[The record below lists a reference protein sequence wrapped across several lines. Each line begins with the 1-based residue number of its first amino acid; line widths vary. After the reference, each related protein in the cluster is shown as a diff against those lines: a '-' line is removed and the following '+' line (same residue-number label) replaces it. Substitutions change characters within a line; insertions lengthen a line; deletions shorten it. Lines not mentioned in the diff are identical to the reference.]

1 MFLPRL
7 ICHRTERFITVPTW
21 MLRQI
26 SHNSRDSLQ
35 KQVLFL
41 ISTKASL
48 NNDDKLKIRKYWS
61 EMADYKNLRKQ
72 RTALLEN
79 SILHK
84 MKIEDFV
91 EFINRTKSSSMTA
104 RGLYRRECLYQC
116 KDDLALVNE
125 VVAQVSSAKQLK
137 PLDTPLDTMRW
148 SVDDAFSTA
157 DIVMAADL
165 FLLYYKLFT
174 DNVQPDEP
182 YARKIISALAY
193 PNPMH
198 DHVHL
203 VKYLEMNSLFE
214 KRVGNGIRL
223 TRFQLETLSN
233 KALGLSDDAPQLCKA
248 ILNKLMNIN
257 YFLTAESKLRDDQIL
272 LAYKSIDEN
281 YRRGN
286 VASIYST
293 WNKIKGHYVSIT
305 AHDSRIIYK
314 VLKICT
320 HNRAYRSI
328 CSEIFWQLTPE
339 YYCNNPLLLPA
350 IIDFITKRDSLPMA
364 KELMQNI
371 SRYTLPENHHIVWL
385 NKRCLSSLLRMH
397 LKFNDSNGVDR
408 VLKQITTNF
417 RSLSQENYQAIIIHL
432 FKTQNLDHIAKAIK
446 LLDTIPPKQAMLA
459 YGSIINEL
467 VDWKLASK
475 VKFTDNLMAL
485 INELLMKAHDFD
497 PEHRSSLWNVVS
509 SLYIKKLCHYKK
521 QEGKY
526 VGNTEEDIDLAKLL
540 YLNASKKEKIHWT
553 KSNCNPFIIS
563 TPSDVK
569 LKINNQNRFAILRNI
584 ALSALQTERID
595 IFLWAC
601 AELYQN
607 GMTIEELRLDW
618 NIMLKHQLR
627 NSEFKTNKE
636 IVQDIKKHGVSSIKR
651 YLR

>member
-1 MFLPRL
+1 MLRL
-7 ICHRTERFITVPTW
+7 VWHRTERFIIVPTRA
-21 MLRQI
+21 LRRI
-26 SHNSRDSLQ
+26 SHNSGHSLQ
-35 KQVLFL
+35 EQVLTL
-41 ISTKASL
+41 ISTKTSL
-48 NNDDKLKIRKYWS
+48 NSDDKLKIREYWS
-61 EMADYKNLRKQ
+61 DMADYKNLRKE
-72 RTALLEN
+72 RNTLLEN
-79 SILHK
+79 SILHEV
-84 MKIEDFV
+84 KIEDFV
-91 EFINRTKSSSMTA
+91 RFVDGTKNASMTT
-104 RGLYRRECLYQC
+104 RGLYRRECLYQS
-116 KDDLALVNE
+116 KKNLDLVNQ
-125 VVAQVSSAKQLK
+125 VVSQVSSAGQQ
-137 PLDTPLDTMRW
+137 TPLITQVDTMHW
-148 SVDDAFSTA
+148 CVDDAISTG

-165 FLLYYKLFT
+165 FLLYYRLFAEDTKL
-174 DNVQPDEP
+174 DEP
-182 YARKIISALAY
+182 YARKIISTLAY
-193 PNPMH
+193 PNPLH

-203 VKYLEMNSLFE
+203 VKYLQLNSLFE
-214 KRVGNGIRL
+214 RRAGNGIKL
-223 TRFQLETLSN
+223 TRFQLEILSS
-233 KALGLSDDAPQLCKA
+233 KALGLGDEAPQLCKA

-257 YFLTAESKLRDDQIL
+257 FSSATELKLRDDQVL

-286 VASIYST
+286 VASVYFT
-293 WNKIKGHYVSIT
+293 WNKIKEHYVSIS

-314 VLKICT
+314 VFKICT
-320 HNRAYRSI
+320 HNRAYRSL

-339 YYCNNPLLLPA
+339 YYCNNPLILPA
-350 IIDFITKRDSLPMA
+350 LIDFITKRDSLTMA

-371 SRYTLPENHHIVWL
+371 NRYTLPENHHIVWL

-417 RSLSQENYQAIIIHL
+417 RTLSQENYQAIIIHL

-485 INELLMKAHDFD
+485 INELLMKAHDYD

-521 QEGKY
+521 QNGKS
-526 VGNTEEDIDLAKLL
+526 VVNAKEDIDLAKLL
-540 YLNASKKEKIHWT
+540 YLIATKKKNTRWT
-553 KSNCNPFIIS
+553 KSNSNPFIIS
-563 TPSDVK
+563 TPSDVE
-569 LKINNQNRFAILRNI
+569 LKINNQNRFTILRNI
-584 ALSALQTERID
+584 ALSAFKIERTD

-607 GMTIEELRLDW
+607 GMTIDELKLDW
-618 NIMLKHQLR
+618 NFMLKHQIR

-636 IVQDIKKHGVSSIKR
+636 IVQDLKKHGVSAIKR
-651 YLR
+651 HLR